1 MKVIRKILSFL
12 PTLLTALILALV
24 VWVSAVTSSD
34 PNEIVTY
41 PKPIP
46 LSVLGLD
53 PDLVISG
60 DVVDTVTVIIRAPRS
75 IQQELVSKPE
85 SIHAFINLSGLEAGV
100 HTLQPEVTID
110 IRPARVEKISPETI
124 TVTLENLLT
133 REFPIDL
140 QLTGSLPIG
149 YEASQPSL
157 EVETVIIT
165 GPESKVNQVVRVIA
179 TVDINNVTT
188 SISRTVEL
196 KALDNRGAIVNGVSL
211 NPTQVTVEIPIRQLG
226 GYRNVFVKV
235 VTTGQ
240 VAQGFYLT
248 GISVNPPTITIY
260 TTDPALAKNMP
271 AYIETVPISLN
282 GVRESFESVVALNLP
297 EGIQVVGEQNV
308 TVTVGIAAI
317 QSSLQL
323 VDVPIEAVN
332 VTSGL
337 KVTLTP
343 DRVNLYLSGPLYL
356 LEQLNVANIR
366 VTVDL
371 QGKTAGTYQLTP
383 SVDLGYEDLEL
394 DSILP
399 ATIEVVLSR

>member
-1 MKVIRKILSFL
+1 MKALRQILRFL
-12 PTLLTALILALV
+12 PTLLTALILALI
-24 VWVSAVTSSD
+24 VWVSAVSSSD
-34 PNEIVTY
+34 PNQIVTY
-41 PKPIP
+41 PRPIP

-53 PDLVISG
+53 PDLVIAG
-60 DVVDTVTVIIRAPRS
+60 DIVDAVTVTIRAPRS

-85 SIHAFINLSGLEAGV
+85 SIHAFVNLSGLEAGV

-133 REFPIDL
+133 QEFRIDF

-149 YEASQPSL
+149 YEASQPVL
-157 EVETVIIT
+157 DADTVFIT
-165 GPESKVNQVVRVIA
+165 GPESKVSQVVRVIA
-179 TVDINNVTT
+179 TVDLTNVTT

-196 KALDNRGAIVNGVSL
+196 RPLDNRGAIVTGVSL
-211 NPTQVTVEIPIRQLG
+211 NPTQVSVEIPIRQLG

-260 TTDPALAKNMP
+260 TTDPTLAANMP
-271 AYIETVPISLN
+271 AFIETVPISLN
-282 GVRESFESVVALNLP
+282 GVRENFESVVALNLP
-297 EGIQVVGEQNV
+297 EGIRVVGEQNV
-308 TVTVGIAAI
+308 TVSVGIAPI
-317 QSSLQL
+317 QSSVQL
-323 VDVPIEAVN
+323 LDVPVEAVN
-332 VTSGL
+332 VASGL
-337 KVTLTP
+337 KVTLSP

-356 LEQLNVANIR
+356 LEQLNAANIK

-383 SVDLGYEDLEL
+383 LVDLGHEDLDL

>member
-1 MKVIRKILSFL
+1 MKVIRQILRFL
-12 PTLLTALILALV
+12 PTLLTALILAMI
-24 VWVSAVTSSD
+24 VWVSAVSSSD
-34 PNEIVTY
+34 PNEILTY

-46 LSVLGLD
+46 LSYLGLD
-53 PDLVISG
+53 PDLVIAG
-60 DVVDTVTVIIRAPRS
+60 DVIDTVTVIIRAPRS

-100 HTLQPEVTID
+100 YTLQPEVNID

-133 REFPIDL
+133 REFRIDL

-149 YEASQPSL
+149 YEASEPSL
-157 EVETVIIT
+157 DADTVLIT

-211 NPTQVTVEIPIRQLG
+211 NPTQVTVDIPIRQLG

-240 VAQGFYLT
+240 VGQGFYLT
-248 GISVNPPTITIY
+248 GISVSPPTITIY
-260 TTDPALAKNMP
+260 TTDPALAANMP

-297 EGIQVVGEQNV
+297 EGIRVVGEQNV

-332 VTSGL
+332 VASGL
-337 KVTLTP
+337 KVTLSP

-356 LEQLNVANIR
+356 LELLNVANIR
-366 VTVDL
+366 VIVDL

-383 SVDLGYEDLEL
+383 TVDLSHADLEL

-399 ATIEVVLSR
+399 ATIEVVLAR

>member
-1 MKVIRKILSFL
+1 
-12 PTLLTALILALV
+12 
-24 VWVSAVTSSD
+24 
-34 PNEIVTY
+34 
-41 PKPIP
+41 
-46 LSVLGLD
+46 
-53 PDLVISG
+53 
-60 DVVDTVTVIIRAPRS
+60 
-75 IQQELVSKPE
+75 
-85 SIHAFINLSGLEAGV
+85 
-100 HTLQPEVTID
+100 
-110 IRPARVEKISPETI
+110 
-124 TVTLENLLT
+124 LLT

-157 EVETVIIT
+157 DADTVLIT

-240 VAQGFYLT
+240 VAQSFYLT

-317 QSSLQL
+317 QSSIQL

-332 VTSGL
+332 VASGL
-337 KVTLTP
+337 KVTLSP

-356 LEQLNVANIR
+356 LEHLNVANIK

-371 QGKTAGTYQLTP
+371 EGKTAGTYQLTP

-399 ATIEVVLSR
+399 ATVEVVLSR